1 MKILTIDMHPSV
13 GTQLNYS
20 VTSWKWG
27 KDMIEL
33 KLDNGKLVQINPAYV
48 IAIVCT
54 EVEDEG
60 AVPPWAKGAT
70 TQGTV
75 GEVPPVSEYEDR
87 L

>member
-20 VTSWKWG
+20 VTSWKWV
-27 KDMIEL
+27 KDTIEL
-33 KLDNGKLVQINPAYV
+33 KLDNGKLVQINPSYV

-60 AVPPWAKGAT
+60 AVPP
-70 TQGTV
+70 
-75 GEVPPVSEYEDR
+75 VSEYEDR

>member
-33 KLDNGKLVQINPAYV
+33 KLDNGKIVQINPAYV
-48 IAIVCT
+48 IALIHA
-54 EVEDEG
+54 EVDDDEG
-60 AVPPWAKGAT
+60 AVPS
-70 TQGTV
+70 V
-75 GEVPPVSEYEDR
+75 EEYEDR

>member
-1 MKILTIDMHPSV
+1 MKILTIDVHPSV

-33 KLDNGKLVQINPAYV
+33 KLDNGKIVQINPSYV

-54 EVEDEG
+54 EVEDEKSSLLQETFDLPG
-60 AVPPWAKGAT
+60 PDDIPDVKAG
-70 TQGTV
+70 
-75 GEVPPVSEYEDR
+75 
-87 L
+87 

>member
-33 KLDNGKLVQINPAYV
+33 KLDNGKIVQINPAYV
-48 IAIVCT
+48 IALIHA
-54 EVEDEG
+54 EVEEEG
-60 AVPPWAKGAT
+60 VDFEEQWETSSTRKGTDNA
-70 TQGTV
+70 
-75 GEVPPVSEYEDR
+75 E
-87 L
+87 